1 MTAHDGAVR
10 QSCVSRAQGDAHEAG
25 VAPTFSRE
33 PGIKGA
39 ELVQREG
46 QARLLLLQHRLD
58 VLHVVTLWAGT
69 EWPGQNRG
77 RARAHKPES
86 TRESSGGAVRRT
98 HLVEKVQEC
107 ALLLAAVR
115 HGAPAVKCGDQQ
127 RLLTAKKLFSHSNS
141 WYNCREVKRMKDV

>member
-1 MTAHDGAVR
+1 MTAHDGTVR
-10 QSCVSRAQGDAHEAG
+10 QSHVSRAQGDAHEAG

-33 PGIKGA
+33 PSIKGA
-39 ELVQREG
+39 QLVQREG
-46 QARLLLLQHRLD
+46 QARLLLPQHRLD
-58 VLHVVTLWAGT
+58 VMHVVTLRAGT
-69 EWPGQNRG
+69 QWPGQNGG

-115 HGAPAVKCGDQQ
+115 HWCTGSIKGGGALCA
-127 RLLTAKKLFSHSNS
+127 LTANFDSH
-141 WYNCREVKRMKDV
+141 CLHT

>member
-1 MTAHDGAVR
+1 
-10 QSCVSRAQGDAHEAG
+10 

-115 HGAPAVKCGDQQ
+115 HGAPAVKGGDQQ

-141 WYNCREVKRMKDV
+141 WYN